1 DIPIEEISLDEMLEM
16 TTYYNKTLEAWGKRD
31 YEPSGLGNHNK
42 VVTYLDSIQQSLDYI
57 EYRGY
62 REDPMQM
69 LLDAKE
75 VLEKEKNRTQ
85 SGACANV
92 KLLISQTMTMTRE
105 AFDGTLTITNNLETP
120 LIAVDMQIEILDE
133 NGNNANDL
141 FQINVKSLSILI
153 GISGEDNLDALE
165 TGTAVFQFIP
175 TKEAAPTEP
184 KKYAFGGTFSYV
196 DPETGDTIKNSL
208 APVWMTVNPCPNLEI
223 DYFMQRDILGD
234 DALTKDRVEP
244 TIPAALGVMVNNIGA
259 GEAKNVT
266 LSTAQPKIIDNEKG
280 LLIDFKFIGS
290 SLNGNDCNLGSE
302 MINFGNIAPKKS
314 SVGVW
319 WLTSSLMGH
328 FVEYEA
334 NVTHKTSYGNSR
346 LSLIDTVRIH
356 ELIHVVKEYGK
367 NADNVPD
374 FLVNDLNDVYNTP
387 DAIYFSDGTTAQV
400 KKATEA
406 SIEGKLTKTDT
417 TVVLTVNPSETGW
430 NYTSLSD
437 PSSNKFEICNIIR
450 LSDQR
455 EIPTQN
461 VWQTH
466 VTLESGSDPVY
477 EDILHFVDTFSN
489 VGPEDYLLTFRMKTN
504 TLDVIRIDS
513 IPEALAE
520 NPVSHIT
527 VTFNE
532 AIQDSTFDFN
542 DITLIHQGAFIDL
555 DSTVTVK

>member
-1 DIPIEEISLDEMLEM
+1 
-16 TTYYNKTLEAWGKRD
+16 
-31 YEPSGLGNHNK
+31 
-42 VVTYLDSIQQSLDYI
+42 
-57 EYRGY
+57 
-62 REDPMQM
+62 
-69 LLDAKE
+69 
-75 VLEKEKNRTQ
+75 
-85 SGACANV
+85 
-92 KLLISQTMTMTRE
+92 
-105 AFDGTLTITNNLETP
+105 
-120 LIAVDMQIEILDE
+120 
-133 NGNNANDL
+133 
-141 FQINVKSLSILI
+141 
-153 GISGEDNLDALE
+153 
-165 TGTAVFQFIP
+165 
-175 TKEAAPTEP
+175 
-184 KKYAFGGTFSYV
+184 
-196 DPETGDTIKNSL
+196 
-208 APVWMTVNPCPNLEI
+208 
-223 DYFMQRDILGD
+223 
-234 DALTKDRVEP
+234 
-244 TIPAALGVMVNNIGA
+244 
-259 GEAKNVT
+259 
-266 LSTAQPKIIDNEKG
+266 
-280 LLIDFKFIGS
+280 
-290 SLNGNDCNLGSE
+290 

-334 NVTHKTSYGNSR
+334 DVTHKTSYGNSR

-356 ELIHVVKEYGK
+356 ELIHVVKDYGK
-367 NADNVPD
+367 NADDVPD
-374 FLVNDLNDVYNTP
+374 FLVNDINDVYNTP

-406 SIEGKLTKTDT
+406 SVEGKLTRTDT
-417 TVVLTVNPSETGW
+417 TIVLTVIPSETGW
-430 NYTSLSD
+430 NYANLSD
-437 PSSNKFEICNIIR
+437 PSSNKFEICNVIR

-520 NPVSHIT
+520 NPVTHIT

-532 AIQDSTFDFN
+532 TIQDSTFDFN

-555 DSTVTVK
+555 DSTVTVKKKSETKYEVDLSAFTKNTGYYELTVNTSKIKNADGYEGYYGKSASWIQKIDQINVFTDTTLTINGNDVTLRGHIEGDAEIKAKGFVVYKEGDTLKTEHICDTSDSIFALTISLAEGTYEYIAFAETGKTRVTGDAVRFTIDDLTTIKFKESEDTPNAYPNPMEDLLYVELPNDANLLRILSVDGKTIYESECKGANMLINVSTLKQGVYILEVTNEAGEVWKKKMLKK